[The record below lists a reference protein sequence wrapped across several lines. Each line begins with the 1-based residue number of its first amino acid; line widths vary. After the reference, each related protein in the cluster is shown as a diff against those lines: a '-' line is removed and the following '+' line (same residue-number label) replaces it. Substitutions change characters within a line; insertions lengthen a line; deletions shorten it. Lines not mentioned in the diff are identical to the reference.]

1 MMSLFIK
8 DVNELSNKR
17 NKRKK
22 KEMWIEEQVVIL
34 ISYEYHVS

>member
-22 KEMWIEEQVVIL
+22 KEMWIRRASCDFNI
-34 ISYEYHVS
+34 I